1 MYKKESAFVSAVVYA
16 SNNTD
21 KLLGFITDLFNE
33 MEKHF
38 TNYEIVIVDNCNP
51 DIEPVKNALAA
62 KISTSDS
69 ITIVRMSEVQSLE
82 ACMRA
87 GVDVAI
93 GDFVYEFEG
102 ISYDF
107 DTDAIWEA
115 YQKAQKGYDIVN
127 AEIKNNSLSRTMYY
141 DIFNKFSR
149 SQYNLY
155 AVAFRLVSRRTI
167 NRIISLDLDI
177 DWRNAAYANCGLQS
191 GSIEYGSKASPKK
204 NRDIFLAIDSFLL
217 YTDLPKKASL
227 WMGIIGGILVVFNI
241 IMSALAY
248 KWSSVAFN
256 ISLSLCMVIVIMLL
270 MMLVCYLSLLLRTAD
285 SRKKYLVDGIEKL
298 QRAKE

>member
-1 MYKKESAFVSAVVYA
+1 MFKKESAFVSAVVYA
-16 SNNTD
+16 SNNMD
-21 KLLGFITDLFNE
+21 KLFLFIMELFSE

-51 DIEPVKNALAA
+51 DMESVKNALTA
-62 KISTSDS
+62 KIATNDS

-87 GVDVAI
+87 GVDVAV

-107 DTDAIWEA
+107 HTDAIWEA
-115 YQKAQKGYDIVN
+115 YQEAQRGYDIVN

-177 DWRNAAYANCGLQS
+177 DWRNAAYANCGLRS
-191 GSIEYGSKASPKK
+191 GSIEYGAKASPKK
-204 NRDIFLAIDSFLL
+204 NRDVFLAIDSFLL
-217 YTDLPKKASL
+217 YTDLPKKASI
-227 WMGIIGGILVVFNI
+227 WMGIIGSILVIFSV
-241 IMSALAY
+241 IMSVLTY
-248 KWSSVAFN
+248 GWSSAAFN
-256 ISLSLCMVIVIMLL
+256 ISLSLCIAIVIMLL
-270 MMLVCYLSLLLRTAD
+270 LLLVCYLSLLLRTTS
-285 SRKKYLVDGIEKL
+285 SRKKYLVDSIEKL